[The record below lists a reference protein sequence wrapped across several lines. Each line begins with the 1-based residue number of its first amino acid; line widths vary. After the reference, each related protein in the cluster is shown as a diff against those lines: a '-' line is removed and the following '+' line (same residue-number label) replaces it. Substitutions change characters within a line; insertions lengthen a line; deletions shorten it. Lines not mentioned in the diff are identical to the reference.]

1 MKLKFD
7 SSLQYQMDA
16 INSVVDLF
24 EGQPICNSEF
34 TVRASID
41 GAGTE
46 GKLVS
51 ETGIGNRLDNNYI
64 DEEDI
69 SGNLKLV
76 QEKNFI
82 PYSGPL
88 KAGNYN
94 FDIEMETGTGKT
106 YVFLRTIFE
115 LNKKYG
121 FTKFV
126 IVVPSVAIKE
136 GTIKSI
142 DIMKEHFKGLYNNV
156 IFNKIVY
163 DSKNLNSMKDFAVS
177 NDIRIM
183 VMTIQA
189 FNKNTNVIHNNN
201 EKTDG
206 YKPIKFIQ
214 DTSPIVIIDEPQTT
228 ISTAKAKKAVED
240 LNPLFTLRYSATPK
254 NVENLI
260 YRLNSVDAYE
270 QNLVKE
276 IEVASIETID
286 NHNNAYLNLL
296 SVDNSKSPITAK
308 IEIEAKKGNDIER
321 KIVTVRQ
328 GDSLYTLSG
337 RRAVYENYDVKD
349 INAKIGAES
358 VDFTIKD
365 PIYLGEVRGSAD
377 DDLIKRLQI
386 RKTIE
391 EHIAKE
397 VKLKEKGIKVL
408 SLFFIDKVVNYRVYD
423 KNGNY
428 SNGKFATWFEE
439 EFLRVANR
447 KEYKD
452 YFKDKNIKEMAK
464 EVHNGYFAMDKVK
477 GVKGKTMMVD
487 TAESSESKNEDTYN
501 LIMKDKEKLL
511 SFDSKLSFIFSH
523 SALREGWDNPNV
535 FQICTLNETKSE
547 NKRRQEIG
555 RGLRLSVNQDG
566 ERIRDKDI
574 NILTIMANESYE
586 QFAKELQKEYEKEG
600 LKFGVIEE
608 NTFFY
613 TCKSI
618 ITDENGK
625 EEKEYIGNEQSRV
638 LYKFL
643 EDNKYIDK
651 KGKVQ
656 DSLKEKLK
664 AKSLILPEEFK
675 NVEEQ
680 VIATLKK
687 VAGNLN
693 IKNRAD
699 RKIVSI
705 NKRRYLSEEFKELW
719 EKIKYHTTY
728 SVEFDSEKL
737 VEDCASAINK
747 ELEIQAPKYRYSK
760 AKLKKDVSGIS
771 GIEDIEGTEE
781 IEEAIYNL
789 PDILTYL
796 QNETGLTRKSI
807 IKILK
812 NSGKLEDFKVNPQKF
827 MDEVAKIINR
837 RKKFLIVDGIKY
849 EKLGNY
855 YAQELFD
862 SEELTGYFDKNMLKA
877 EKSIYDYVVYDSN
890 VEENFANELE
900 LSSRV
905 KVYAKLP
912 NWFKIETPLGS
923 YNPDWAVYIEKNN
936 EDKLYF
942 VFETKGSLLAENRR
956 AVENGKIE
964 CGKKHFKA
972 LDTEAKFKEAVSFKE
987 FIKTI

>member
-16 INSVVDLF
+16 INSVINLF
-24 EGQPICNSEF
+24 KGQPVCNSEF

-51 ETGIGNRLDNNYI
+51 ETGIGNRIDNNYI
-64 DEEDI
+64 DDEDI
-69 SGNLKLV
+69 SKNLKLV

-88 KAGNYN
+88 RAGNYN

-142 DIMKEHFKGLYNNV
+142 DIMKEHFKTLYNNV
-156 IFNKIVY
+156 IFDKIVY
-163 DSKNLNSMKDFAVS
+163 DSKNLGSMKDFAVS
-177 NDIRIM
+177 NNIRIM

-189 FNKNTNVIHNNN
+189 FNKNTNVIHNSN

-214 DTSPIVIIDEPQTT
+214 DTKPIVIIDEPQTT
-228 ISTAKAKKAVED
+228 ISTAKAQKAVDD
-240 LNPLFTLRYSATPK
+240 LNPLFTLRYSATHK
-254 NVENLI
+254 SVENLI

-286 NHNNAYLNLL
+286 NHNNAYLKLI

-308 IEIEAKKGNDIER
+308 IEIEVKKGNDVER

-337 RRAVYENYDVKD
+337 RRAVYEDYDVKD
-349 INAKIGAES
+349 INAKVGAEC
-358 VDFTIKD
+358 VEFTVKD
-365 PIYLGEVRGSAD
+365 PIYLGEARGSAD

-391 EHIAKE
+391 EHLEKE
-397 VKLKEKGIKVL
+397 ITLRKKGIKVL
-408 SLFFIDKVVNYRVYD
+408 SLFFIDKVVNYRIYD
-423 KNGNY
+423 NNGNY
-428 SNGKFATWFEE
+428 SNGKFAAWFEE
-439 EFLRVANR
+439 EFIRVASR
-447 KEYKD
+447 KKYSEH
-452 YFKDKNIKEMAK
+452 FKGQDIKALAK
-464 EVHNGYFAMDKVK
+464 EIHNGYFAMDKVK
-477 GVKGKTMMVD
+477 GAKGKTMMVD
-487 TAESSESKNEDTYN
+487 TKESSETKNEDTYN

-535 FQICTLNETKSE
+535 FQICTLNETESH
-547 NKRRQEIG
+547 NKKRQEIG
-555 RGLRLSVNQDG
+555 RGLRLCVNQDG
-566 ERIRDKDI
+566 ERVHNRED

-586 QFAKELQKEYEKEG
+586 EFAKKLQKDYEEEG
-600 LKFGVIEE
+600 IKFGIIDE

-618 ITDENGK
+618 ITHDDGK
-625 EEKEYIGNEQSRV
+625 EEKEYIGNEKSRV

-643 EDNKYIDK
+643 EENKYIDK

-664 AKSLILPEEFK
+664 AKSLVLPEEF
-675 NVEEQ
+675 NDVEEQ
-680 VIATLKK
+680 IIETLKK

-699 RKIVSI
+699 RKKVSI

-719 EKIKYHTTY
+719 EKIKHHTTY
-728 SVEFDSEKL
+728 SVEFDSENL
-737 VEDCASAINK
+737 IDDCASAINRDLK
-747 ELEIQAPKYRYSK
+747 VVAPRYIYSK

-771 GIEDIEGTEE
+771 GIEAAGDTEE
-781 IEEAIYNL
+781 IEDARYEL

-812 NSGKLEDFKVNPQKF
+812 KSSRLEDFKVNPQKF

-849 EKLGNY
+849 EKLGDY

-862 SEELTGYFDKNMLKA
+862 SEELTGYFNKNMLKA

-900 LSSRV
+900 ASSRV

-942 VFETKGSLLAENRR
+942 VFETKGSLLSEDRR
-956 AVENGKIE
+956 EVENGKIE

-987 FIKTI
+987 FIKII

>member
-16 INSVVDLF
+16 INSVINLF
-24 EGQPICNSEF
+24 EGQPVCNSEF

-64 DEEDI
+64 DDEDI
-69 SGNLKLV
+69 SKNLKLV

-88 KAGNYN
+88 RENNYN

-142 DIMKEHFKGLYNNV
+142 DIMREHFKALYNNV
-156 IFNKIVY
+156 IFDKIVY
-163 DSKNLNSMKDFAVS
+163 DSKNLGFMKDFAVS
-177 NDIRIM
+177 NNIRIM
-183 VMTIQA
+183 VMTIHT
-189 FNKNTNVIHNNN
+189 FSRSTNVIHNNN

-214 DTSPIVIIDEPQTT
+214 DTKPIVIIDEPQTT
-228 ISTAKAKKAVED
+228 TSTTKLQKAVDD
-240 LNPLFTLRYSATPK
+240 LNPLFTLRYSATHK
-254 NVENLI
+254 SVENLI

-286 NHNNAYLNLL
+286 NHNNAYLKLV

-308 IEIEAKKGNDIER
+308 IEIEAKKGNDVER

-337 RRAVYENYDVKD
+337 RRVVYEDYDVKD
-349 INAKIGAES
+349 INAKVGAEC
-358 VDFTIKD
+358 VEFTIKD
-365 PIYLGEVRGSAD
+365 PIYLGEARGSAD

-391 EHIAKE
+391 EHLEKE
-397 VKLKEKGIKVL
+397 VTLKKKGIKVL

-423 KNGNY
+423 NNGNY

-439 EFLRVANR
+439 EFIRVASR
-447 KEYKD
+447 KKYSEH
-452 YFKDKNIKEMAK
+452 FKGQDIKALAK
-464 EVHNGYFAMDKVK
+464 EIHNGYFAMDKVK
-477 GVKGKTMMVD
+477 GKTMMVD
-487 TAESSESKNEDTYN
+487 TKESSETKNEDTYN

-535 FQICTLNETKSE
+535 FQICTLNETESN
-547 NKRRQEIG
+547 NKKRQEIG
-555 RGLRLSVNQDG
+555 RGLRLCVNQDG
-566 ERIRDKDI
+566 ERVHNRED

-586 QFAKELQKEYEKEG
+586 EFAKKLQKDYEEEG
-600 LKFGVIEE
+600 IKFGVIDE

-618 ITDENGK
+618 ITHDDGK
-625 EEKEYIGNEQSRV
+625 EEKEYIGNEKSRV

-643 EDNKYIDK
+643 EENKYIDK

-664 AKSLILPEEFK
+664 AKSLVLPEEF
-675 NVEEQ
+675 NDVEEQ
-680 VIATLKK
+680 IIKTLKK

-699 RKIVSI
+699 RKKVSI

-719 EKIKYHTTY
+719 EKIKHHTTY
-728 SVEFDSEKL
+728 SVEFDSENL
-737 VEDCASAINK
+737 IDDCANAINRDLK
-747 ELEIQAPKYRYSK
+747 VIAPRYIYSK

-771 GIEDIEGTEE
+771 GIEAAGDTEE
-781 IEEAIYNL
+781 IDNVRYEL

-812 NSGKLEDFKVNPQKF
+812 KSSRLEDFKVNPQKF

-849 EKLGNY
+849 EKLGDY

-862 SEELTGYFDKNMLKA
+862 SEELTGYFNKNMLKA
-877 EKSIYDYVVYDSN
+877 EKSIYDYVVYDSS

-900 LSSRV
+900 ASSRV

-942 VFETKGSLLAENRR
+942 VFETKGSLLSEDRR
-956 AVENGKIE
+956 EVENGKIE

-987 FIKTI
+987 FIRTI